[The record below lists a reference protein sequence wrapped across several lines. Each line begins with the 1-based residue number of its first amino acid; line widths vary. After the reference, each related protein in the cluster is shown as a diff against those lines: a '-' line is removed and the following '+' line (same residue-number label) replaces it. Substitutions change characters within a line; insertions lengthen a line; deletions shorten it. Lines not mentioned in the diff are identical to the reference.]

1 MKKSPRITLDPHIH
15 GYRPSVRGLRI
26 RVTDTPEMLATGAT
40 QREILEDPP
49 YQDAAAIAAT
59 LACAARQIRRPI
71 PQVA

>member
-59 LACAARQIRRPI
+59 LACAAHQICRPI